1 MTPSDLEQPVILS
14 LLGAGFAT
22 AFLHAALPTHW
33 LPFVLVGR
41 AQRWSLPRMLG
52 AVTAAGLAHIVTTAV
67 AGGLIVAA
75 GLAMD
80 QWVSGLLPHLSAVLL
95 FLFGAFYLS
104 RSLIRRSA
112 PADGPPLELAEPAV
126 SHAAAFWGLVAMMA
140 VSPGEVLLPI
150 YLSQASEGLM
160 ILAALTVIFAVGT
173 VAGMAVF
180 TMLARAGWS
189 VLRLERWARYEG
201 AVLGGALILIGLLV
215 VAHQH

>member
-14 LLGAGFAT
+14 LLGVGFVT

-41 AQRWSLPRMLG
+41 AQRWTLPRMLG
-52 AVTAAGLAHIVTTAV
+52 AVTAGGLAHIVTTAIV
-67 AGGLIVAA
+67 GGLIVAA

-80 QWVSGLLPHLSAVLL
+80 QWVSGLLPHLSALLL
-95 FLFGAFYLS
+95 FVFGAFYLS
-104 RSLIRRSA
+104 RSLIRRPVSA
-112 PADGPPLELAEPAV
+112 SGPTVELAEPAV

-140 VSPGEVLLPI
+140 LSPGEVLLPI
-150 YLSQASEGLM
+150 YLSQAEEGLA
-160 ILAALTVIFAVGT
+160 ILGGLTLVFALGT
-173 VAGMAVF
+173 VAGMTVF
-180 TMLARAGWS
+180 TLAARAGWS

-201 AVLGGALILIGLLV
+201 AVLGGALIVIGLLV